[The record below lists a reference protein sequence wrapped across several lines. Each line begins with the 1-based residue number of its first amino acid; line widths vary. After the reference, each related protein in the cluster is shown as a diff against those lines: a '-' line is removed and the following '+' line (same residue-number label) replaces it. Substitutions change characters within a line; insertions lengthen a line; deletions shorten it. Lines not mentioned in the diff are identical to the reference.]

1 MITMGR
7 ISKNSIFYRYISYCG
22 RFCAFEFK
30 RIETIES
37 EKIYYEHITFTH
49 NIVGDIEFEMNR
61 RRQNSVELGYDYN
74 IFFKNHLLENYS
86 WKVIEDIYNIGDPR
100 LSYLIVKRKF
110 LANEYDEHFLS
121 IPF

>member
-1 MITMGR
+1 MITMEK
-7 ISKNSIFYRYISYCG
+7 ISKNNIFYRYISYYG

-37 EKIYYEHITFTH
+37 GKIYYEYITFTH

-61 RRQNSVELGYDYN
+61 GRQNSVELGYN
-74 IFFKNHLLENYS
+74 IFFKNHLENYS
-86 WKVIEDIYNIGDPR
+86 WKVIEDIYNIGDSR
-100 LSYLIVKRKF
+100 LSYLIIKRKF
-110 LANEYDEHFLS
+110 LANEYDEQFLS